1 MCTILYKSFE
11 KSRWN
16 GSFPTRMKFTI
27 IDPMRDI
34 VLNLTSFHVRNKRKL
49 SRNDSTQKAS
59 GQDDK
64 GENEEKLCGA

>member
-1 MCTILYKSFE
+1 
-11 KSRWN
+11 
-16 GSFPTRMKFTI
+16 MKFTI
-27 IDPMRDI
+27 IDPMRDT

-64 GENEEKLCGA
+64 GKNEEKPCGA